1 MWLILHGPD
10 DCLIPT
16 TPRVGTLR
24 YCRGRAKS
32 QPPNYEAPQKRQK
45 TPRHGSTTLSGRS
58 LKRPPVA
65 TQVGWRDL
73 RLTFYARTRCSSF
86 TTLAPSVQP
95 NHPCNVP
102 WVKSPPHGPV
112 SVGPTRQPHQ
122 RPPRPETLHRG
133 SHGFSM
139 CLSRFERD
147 ASHQG
152 WGEGTKG
159 TLRHDLGYDRDASG
173 VVPKTK
179 RAAPSFAVHKK
190 FSISPLGKGRRRP
203 ETDAVAFSRMIER
216 SPFLWVHVST
226 SEWLG
231 TVLRPSLPRPHYR
244 GIASGL
250 TCQGGGYGGGKA
262 RSEHWAVTR
271 KRTV

>member
-1 MWLILHGPD
+1 
-10 DCLIPT
+10 
-16 TPRVGTLR
+16 
-24 YCRGRAKS
+24 
-32 QPPNYEAPQKRQK
+32 
-45 TPRHGSTTLSGRS
+45 
-58 LKRPPVA
+58 
-65 TQVGWRDL
+65 
-73 RLTFYARTRCSSF
+73 
-86 TTLAPSVQP
+86 
-95 NHPCNVP
+95 
-102 WVKSPPHGPV
+102 
-112 SVGPTRQPHQ
+112 
-122 RPPRPETLHRG
+122 
-133 SHGFSM
+133 M

-231 TVLRPSLPRPHYR
+231 EERTLGGDEKEDGLARRTGNQQWNGLFILQRDGFEEGEEMREGRAKSSLLLFFLVGADGSRRSIAITLRFMMGFLVD
-244 GIASGL
+244 AL
-250 TCQGGGYGGGKA
+250 A
-262 RSEHWAVTR
+262 
-271 KRTV
+271 